1 MCRLGSPGARPG
13 AWDVVKGVAVARVTL
28 GNHAAVVV
36 SLTEQDAVRR
46 FYRDVLGCAVT
57 RSANDKDNFVLGG
70 DFYLAVVYAD
80 EAVTLGKEDFL
91 KATYLELRTDNV
103 EEVQQQII
111 DFGVKVIQ
119 IDDPHLYF
127 QAPGGQ
133 AYRLVGTDEDMSKYE
148 GTTRHRELPGE
159 VFS

>member
-1 MCRLGSPGARPG
+1 
-13 AWDVVKGVAVARVTL
+13 VAVALVTL

-46 FYRDVLGCAVT
+46 FYRDVLGCALA
-57 RSANDKDNFVLGG
+57 RSAHDKDDFVLGG
-70 DFYLAVVYAD
+70 DFYLAVVYAE

-103 EEVQQQII
+103 QEVQQQII
-111 DFGVKVIQ
+111 DFGVKVIE

-127 QAPGGQ
+127 QAPSGQ
-133 AYRLVGTDEDMSKYE
+133 AFRLVGTDEDMSKYE
-148 GTTRHRELPGE
+148 GTTRHRELPTE

>member
-1 MCRLGSPGARPG
+1 MAQ
-13 AWDVVKGVAVARVTL
+13 VTL
-28 GNHAAVVV
+28 GNDVAVVV
-36 SLTEQDAVRR
+36 SLPEQDAVRR
-46 FYRDVLGCAVT
+46 FYRDVLGCALT
-57 RSANDKDNFVLGG
+57 RSANDKDDFVLGG

-103 EEVQQQII
+103 EELQQQIVG
-111 DFGVKVIQ
+111 FGVKVME

-133 AYRLVGTDEDMSKYE
+133 VFRLVRHGR
-148 GTTRHRELPGE
+148 GHVQIRGHHAPPRTTGRRVQLARQP
-159 VFS
+159 F

>member
-1 MCRLGSPGARPG
+1 MAQ
-13 AWDVVKGVAVARVTL
+13 VTL

-36 SLTEQDAVRR
+36 SLPEQDAVRR
-46 FYRDVLGCAVT
+46 FYRDVLGCALT
-57 RSANDKDNFVLGG
+57 RSANDKDDFVLGG

-103 EEVQQQII
+103 EELQQRIVG
-111 DFGVKVIQ
+111 FGVKVME

-133 AYRLVGTDEDMSKYE
+133 VFRLVGTDEDMSRYE
-148 GTTRHRELPGE
+148 DTPRHRELPGD
-159 VFS
+159 VFN

>member
-1 MCRLGSPGARPG
+1 MAH
-13 AWDVVKGVAVARVTL
+13 VTL

-36 SLTEQDAVRR
+36 SATEQDAVRR
-46 FYRDVLGCAVT
+46 FYRDVLGCALT
-57 RSANDKDNFVLGG
+57 RSADDKDDFVLGG

-127 QAPGGQ
+127 QAPAGKPSGSS
-133 AYRLVGTDEDMSKYE
+133 ARTRTCPDTREPRATANYRAQCSASA
-148 GTTRHRELPGE
+148 TRPRR
-159 VFS
+159 

>member
-1 MCRLGSPGARPG
+1 MAQ
-13 AWDVVKGVAVARVTL
+13 VTL

-36 SLTEQDAVRR
+36 SATEQDAVRR
-46 FYRDVLGCAVT
+46 FYRDVLGCALT
-57 RSANDKDNFVLGG
+57 RSADDKDDFVLGG
-70 DFYLAVVYAD
+70 DFHLAVVYED

-91 KATYLELRTDNV
+91 KATYRGLCTDNV

-119 IDDPHLYF
+119 IDHRHLYF

-133 AYRLVGTDEDMSKYE
+133 AFRLVGTAEDMSKYE
-148 GTTRHRELPGE
+148 GTTRHRELPSE

>member
-1 MCRLGSPGARPG
+1 MRRLGRPGARSG
-13 AWDVVKGVAVARVTL
+13 AWDIVKGVAVAQVTL

-36 SLTEQDAVRR
+36 SRTEQDAVRR
-46 FYRDVLGCAVT
+46 FYRDVLGCALT
-57 RSANDKDNFVLGG
+57 RSANDKDDFVLGG

-91 KATYLELRTDNV
+91 KATYLELRTDDV
-103 EEVQQQII
+103 AEMRQQIV
-111 DFGVKVIQ
+111 DFGVKVIE

-133 AYRLVGTDEDMSKYE
+133 AFRLVGMDEDMSKYE
-148 GTTRHRELPGE
+148 GTTRHRELPSD

>member
-1 MCRLGSPGARPG
+1 
-13 AWDVVKGVAVARVTL
+13 VALVTL

-46 FYRDVLGCAVT
+46 FYRDVLGCALT
-57 RSANDKDNFVLGG
+57 RSANDKDDFVLGG

-80 EAVTLGKEDFL
+80 EALRKEDFL

-103 EEVQQQII
+103 EEVRQQIV
-111 DFGVKVIQ
+111 DFGVKVIE

-133 AYRLVGTDEDMSKYE
+133 AFRLVGTDEDMSKYE
-148 GTTRHRELPGE
+148 GTTRHRELPTE

>member
-1 MCRLGSPGARPG
+1 
-13 AWDVVKGVAVARVTL
+13 VGVAQVML

-46 FYRDVLGCAVT
+46 FYRDVLGCALT
-57 RSANDKDNFVLGG
+57 RSANDKDDFVLGG

-80 EAVTLGKEDFL
+80 EAVTLGKENFL
-91 KATYLELRTDNV
+91 KATYLELRTDNL
-103 EEVQQQII
+103 EEVQQQIVG
-111 DFGVKVIQ
+111 FGVKVIE

-133 AYRLVGTDEDMSKYE
+133 VFRLVGTDEDMSIYE
-148 GTTRHRELPGE
+148 GTTRHRELPSE
-159 VFS
+159 VFT

>member
-1 MCRLGSPGARPG
+1 
-13 AWDVVKGVAVARVTL
+13 VARVTL

-36 SLTEQDAVRR
+36 PVTEQDAVRR
-46 FYRDVLGCAVT
+46 FYRDVLGCALT
-57 RSANDKDNFVLGG
+57 RSAPDKDDFVLGG

-80 EAVTLGKEDFL
+80 EAVTLRKEDFL
-91 KATYLELRTDNV
+91 KATYLELRTGDLAAV
-103 EEVQQQII
+103 RQQIV
-111 DFGVKVIQ
+111 DFGAKVLE

-133 AYRLVGTDEDMSKYE
+133 VFRLVGADEDMSRYE

-159 VFS
+159 VFSQRATRRS

>member
-1 MCRLGSPGARPG
+1 MAL
-13 AWDVVKGVAVARVTL
+13 VTL

-46 FYRDVLGCAVT
+46 FYRDVLGCALT
-57 RSANDKDNFVLGG
+57 RSANDKDDFVLGR

-91 KATYLELRTDNV
+91 KATYLELRTNNV

-133 AYRLVGTDEDMSKYE
+133 AFRLISTDEDMSKYE

>member
-1 MCRLGSPGARPG
+1 
-13 AWDVVKGVAVARVTL
+13 
-28 GNHAAVVV
+28 
-36 SLTEQDAVRR
+36 
-46 FYRDVLGCAVT
+46 VLGCALT
-57 RSANDKDNFVLGG
+57 RSANDKDDFVLGG

-103 EEVQQQII
+103 EEVQQQIVG
-111 DFGVKVIQ
+111 FGVKVIE

-133 AYRLVGTDEDMSKYE
+133 AFRLVGTDEDMSKYE
-148 GTTRHRELPGE
+148 GTTRHRKLPTE

>member
-1 MCRLGSPGARPG
+1 MAL
-13 AWDVVKGVAVARVTL
+13 VTL

-46 FYRDVLGCAVT
+46 FYRDVLGCALT
-57 RSANDKDNFVLGG
+57 RSANDKDDFVLGG
-70 DFYLAVVYAD
+70 TSISQLSTQTRPSHSGRRISSRQHTWNCAPTMF
-80 EAVTLGKEDFL
+80 
-91 KATYLELRTDNV
+91 

-111 DFGVKVIQ
+111 DFGVKVIE

-133 AYRLVGTDEDMSKYE
+133 AFRLVGTDEDMSKYE
-148 GTTRHRELPGE
+148 GTTRHRELPTE